1 MLVGE
6 NFSRII
12 LNTKLEP
19 EGDETFGFIQELQE
33 ALPDQSTEFYVIGDS
48 AMAYEMSQT
57 FGAELDM
64 ITLITMIFI
73 FIVVALTFGSILVPI
88 ILVLLIQCA
97 VFMTMGILSMS
108 GEPVYFIALLIVQ
121 SILMGAT
128 IDYAIL
134 YTSYYVESRKTMNMK
149 SALINSYNKSIQAI
163 MTSSLILILVTL
175 IVGSFTDA
183 IVARILITIA
193 QGTTCAVLLIL
204 LLLPAMLAACDR
216 LIIKKKRLA
225 K

>member
-1 MLVGE
+1 
-6 NFSRII
+6 
-12 LNTKLEP
+12 
-19 EGDETFGFIQELQE
+19 
-33 ALPDQSTEFYVIGDS
+33 
-48 AMAYEMSQT
+48 
-57 FGAELDM
+57 
-64 ITLITMIFI
+64 
-73 FIVVALTFGSILVPI
+73 
-88 ILVLLIQCA
+88 
-97 VFMTMGILSMS
+97 
-108 GEPVYFIALLIVQ
+108 
-121 SILMGAT
+121 MGAT